1 MLRTRFL
8 GLLLVLA
15 FLPILVLLAS
25 GRDDAAATHGG
36 SPSPELTTV
45 GQLPL
50 SLGAGSISDIWAY
63 GDYAYLGSFYE
74 PVCTLDTTGVY
85 IVDISEPSDPTQ
97 VGFIPSP
104 PNTRA
109 NDVKV
114 EHIETPRFSGEIL
127 VVTNEPCFA
136 GFIPRLA
143 ACSGAVCGGNL
154 IRSSHTGVAI
164 YDVTNPLKPR
174 ALKQNF
180 LRFPVH
186 NTFIYQQGDNAY
198 MLVVDD
204 VNLLDVHII
213 DITKPWSPKEIAVT
227 GAPDWTSLETLPQGA
242 SFVHD
247 VWVQENGSQ
256 MTAYLSYWD
265 SGLVLLDITDPT
277 NPVFLG
283 DSEYIDAD
291 PLSGQPPEG
300 NSHVAVPTDDG
311 NIVIMGDE
319 DFDPFRVIP
328 EITSGPFDGETF
340 NASQG
345 SNVPQVDESNPL
357 VGPTR
362 FVGLACGSAPS
373 PGGAGVIAVI
383 ERGACAFTTKAQTV
397 SDAGYVGGIVLNS
410 ETGNPPCEAVVSM
423 LAVGDIPF
431 LFVARSSGFKILG
444 ITGYDP
450 GNCPG
455 GPNPSLPAADTA
467 GEDVS
472 ITAQFDGWGYMR
484 VLDVSDPANI
494 VELGQFATENVLADP
509 PPPGDHTM
517 HNVIVDGDCAYISWY
532 ADGMRVVDFSTPTS
546 PTEIAH
552 FVDSPGSNF
561 WGVFLHDIDETT
573 YILGSD
579 RDSGLWIFDTPDGCP

>member
-1 MLRTRFL
+1 MLRIRFL

-25 GRDDAAATHGG
+25 GRNDAAATHDGIT
-36 SPSPELTTV
+36 SPDLNVV

-50 SLGAGSISDIWAY
+50 SLGAGSISDIWAF
-63 GDYAYLGSFYE
+63 GDYAYVGSFYE

-85 IVDISEPSDPTQ
+85 IVDISDPSSPSQ
-97 VGFIPSP
+97 VGFIKSP

-114 EHIETPRFSGEIL
+114 EHIVTPRFSGEIL
-127 VVTNEPCFA
+127 VVTNEPCFF
-136 GFIPRLA
+136 GSIPRLA
-143 ACSGAVCGGNL
+143 ACSSGRVCGGNPFFVL
-154 IRSSHTGVAI
+154 PSQGGVAI

-174 ALKQNF
+174 TLKKNF
-180 LRFPVH
+180 LKFPAH

-213 DITKPWSPKEIAVT
+213 DITKPWKPREIAVT
-227 GAPDWTSLETLPQGA
+227 GAPDWLGLETLPQGA

-247 VWVQENGSQ
+247 VWVQENGGQ

-265 SGLVLLDITDPT
+265 SGLVLLNITDPA
-277 NPVFLG
+277 NPMFLG
-283 DSEYIDAD
+283 DSEYIAID

-319 DFDPFRVIP
+319 DFAPSFLDTFTFDADGAGSDPPVAFPAAEGAFTKR
-328 EITSGPFDGETF
+328 ITTLPGSAMTGPVFWTGGLGCTPGD
-340 NASQG
+340 
-345 SNVPQVDESNPL
+345 VPPATPGVDEIAL
-357 VGPTR
+357 IQR
-362 FVGLACGSAPS
+362 
-373 PGGAGVIAVI
+373 GV
-383 ERGACAFTTKAQTV
+383 CLFSTKAQNALDKGYAGFIV
-397 SDAGYVGGIVLNS
+397 ANDAARGDVLVGMAGTPVDIPGVFVGFSTGEVMKAASPSGIVFAHA
-410 ETGNPPCEAVVSM
+410 T
-423 LAVGDIPF
+423 
-431 LFVARSSGFKILG
+431 
-444 ITGYDP
+444 
-450 GNCPG
+450 
-455 GPNPSLPAADTA
+455 
-467 GEDVS
+467 
-472 ITAQFDGWGYMR
+472 FDGWGYMR

-517 HNVIVDGDCAYISWY
+517 HNVIVDGNRAYISWY
-532 ADGMRVVDFSTPTS
+532 ADGMRVVDFTDPAA
-546 PTEIAH
+546 PCEVAH
-552 FVDSPGSNF
+552 FVDPIDGSNF
-561 WGVFLHDIDETT
+561 WGVFLHEINSTQ

-579 RDSGLWIFDTPDGCP
+579 RDSGLWIFDVPTNSCP